1 MAHRVIV
8 IFVAPFPHFLS
19 RVTWKSLPPTTNTL
33 LLSPFSFQHSINSS
47 FRFPSRIHTRKEI
60 LIFLEPTIRTQT
72 KQSRSNK
79 KAAPYPRSGRLIK
92 EKRIPFTEEKK
103 FLLLCFSSSMNLRV
117 PVSTDC
123 LFRFSHTP
131 RFSTASS
138 SRRPRKLT

>member
-79 KAAPYPRSGRLIK
+79 KAAPYPRSRTIDKGKKNSFHR
-92 EKRIPFTEEKK
+92 EEI
-103 FLLLCFSSSMNLRV
+103 LLCFSSSMNLRV